1 MPWGLRAVCG
11 RGLGSL
17 CPGPGGGGLF
27 MPSTPLT
34 ISSGRQPW
42 ASGQMAGGASWTLVG
57 EKLIGWWC
65 VCTGLCGDSSCPGT
79 GEAVGE
85 MVCIAVCMHACH

>member
-1 MPWGLRAVCG
+1 
-11 RGLGSL
+11 
-17 CPGPGGGGLF
+17 

-65 VCTGLCGDSSCPGT
+65 VCTGLCVETHRVLAQGRLWVRWC
-79 GEAVGE
+79 V
-85 MVCIAVCMHACH
+85 